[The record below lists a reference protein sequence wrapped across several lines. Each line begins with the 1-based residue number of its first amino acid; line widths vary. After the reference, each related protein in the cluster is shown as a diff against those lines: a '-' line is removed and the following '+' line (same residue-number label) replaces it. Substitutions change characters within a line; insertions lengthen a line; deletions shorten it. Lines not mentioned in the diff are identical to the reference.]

1 VGFGCGWAKLN
12 VVQFGSARAVACSFF
27 NFAKGWHF
35 VEQFQHECLMLDV
48 RTSLAGNGPALG
60 GVRDKLSQMYIWKRK
75 VPSNLIFLG
84 TKDAR
89 MLLSAC

>member
-1 VGFGCGWAKLN
+1 MAP
-12 VVQFGSARAVACSFF
+12 VAY
-27 NFAKGWHF
+27 
-35 VEQFQHECLMLDV
+35 
-48 RTSLAGNGPALG
+48 NGPALG